1 MFVLQNSYIS
11 YNITSGPMNSKIFFL
26 AVALVTAFAIA
37 TVAAPALAQNA
48 TDGNATTAGGNATT
62 AATVG
67 PATSEDGGGNGEE
80 SYDEGGN

>member
-1 MFVLQNSYIS
+1 MAVVL
-11 YNITSGPMNSKIFFL
+11 
-26 AVALVTAFAIA
+26 VAAFAIA
-37 TVAAPALAQNA
+37 AVATPVLAQNA

-67 PATSEDGGGNGEE
+67 PTTSEDGGGGGSNGEE

>member
-1 MFVLQNSYIS
+1 
-11 YNITSGPMNSKIFFL
+11 MNSKIFFL
-26 AVALVTAFAIA
+26 AVVLAAAFAIA
-37 TVAAPALAQNA
+37 TIAAPVLAQNA

-67 PATSEDGGGNGEE
+67 PTTSEDGGGGGGNGEE

>member
-1 MFVLQNSYIS
+1 MI
-11 YNITSGPMNSKIFFL
+11 SKIFFL
-26 AVALVTAFAIA
+26 AVALVAAFSIA

-62 AATVG
+62 AGVNATTATVG
-67 PATSEDGGGNGEE
+67 PATSEDGGDGGGNGEE

>member
-1 MFVLQNSYIS
+1 
-11 YNITSGPMNSKIFFL
+11 MNSKIFFL
-26 AVALVTAFAIA
+26 AVALIAAFATATIA
-37 TVAAPALAQNA
+37 SPVLAQNA

-67 PATSEDGGGNGEE
+67 PATSEDGGDGGGNGEE

>member
-1 MFVLQNSYIS
+1 MYYIR
-11 YNITSGPMNSKIFFL
+11 PMNSKISFL
-26 AVALVTAFAIA
+26 AIVLVAAFAIA
-37 TVAAPALAQNA
+37 TVATPVLAQNA

-67 PATSEDGGGNGEE
+67 PATSEDGGDGSGSGEE